1 LKYTAAIEKQAQRCQ
16 VMLAETTVCLEATQF
31 ELAEAKQKHKAEV
44 ARLVE
49 VEWCARRCASQ
60 FQQDANKTK
69 FKVKSMR
76 RMHRI
81 STLESEKAEEDLKTK
96 LVSQVCVV

>member
-1 LKYTAAIEKQAQRCQ
+1 LKYTAAIEKQALKCQ
-16 VMLAETTVCLEATQF
+16 VMLAEATVCLEATQI
-31 ELAEAKQKHKAEV
+31 ELAEVKKKHKAEV
-44 ARLVE
+44 AYLEE

-60 FQQDANKTK
+60 FQQDNDKTK

-76 RMHRI
+76 KMHLI
-81 STLESEKAEEDLKTK
+81 STLECEKAEEDLKTK